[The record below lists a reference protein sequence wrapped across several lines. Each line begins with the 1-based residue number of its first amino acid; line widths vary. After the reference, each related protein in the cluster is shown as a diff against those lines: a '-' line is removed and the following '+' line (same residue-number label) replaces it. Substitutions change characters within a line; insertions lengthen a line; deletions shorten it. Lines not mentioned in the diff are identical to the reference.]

1 MKAKALKLQQE
12 RQQYI
17 GKIQE
22 LIYELKIE
30 SVMERELVGIAPDMT
45 VMEAKDLMLQH
56 QLNGLPVMEEQKL
69 LGFITIADVIAC
81 LEKQFYDC
89 RVREKMTGPPF
100 ISVYADESIVHA
112 LNKLSQSNKRR
123 VLVFDHNEN
132 FVGIITAGDI
142 TTALLKAINLGFRQE
157 EISQYRAS
165 HVFQDIESDETS
177 LVLRYHVTARDFTH
191 GGEAS
196 SKIKRAMQRLG
207 ANPQDVRKVA
217 IAIYEAEM
225 NLIIHT
231 TNGGNII
238 AEFTPKK
245 VTMTVSDEGPGIP
258 DIAKAMEEG
267 YSTSS
272 MTIKSLGFGAGMGLP
287 NIKRCMNEMKLES
300 VVGEGP
306 GKGTVLTMVL
316 YPV

>member
-1 MKAKALKLQQE
+1 MKAKALKIQQE

-30 SVMERELVGIAPDMT
+30 SVMEKNVVGIAPDIT
-45 VMEAKDLMLQH
+45 IMEAKELMLQH
-56 QLNGLPVMEEQKL
+56 QLTGLPVMEGQKL
-69 LGFITIADVIAC
+69 IGFITIGDVIAC
-81 LEKQFYDC
+81 LEKQSYEC
-89 RVREKMTGPPF
+89 RVREKMVGPPF

-123 VLVFDHNEN
+123 VLVFDHDEN

-177 LVLRYHVTARDFTH
+177 LVLRYRVVARDFTH

-258 DIAKAMEEG
+258 DIDKAMEEG

-287 NIKRCMNEMKLES
+287 NIKRCMDEMKLES
-300 VVGEGP
+300 VVGEGH
-306 GKGTVLTMVL
+306 GKGTVLTMIL
-316 YPV
+316 YL

>member
-1 MKAKALKLQQE
+1 MKASSLQAE

-30 SVMERELVGIAPDMT
+30 SVMRKKMVTVSPDST
-45 VMEAKDLMLQH
+45 ITEAKDLLLQYH
-56 QLNGLPVMEEQKL
+56 ITGLPVIEEGGL
-69 LGFITIADVIAC
+69 VGFITMSDVIEC
-81 LEKQFYDC
+81 LETQDHHYV
-89 RVREKMTGPPF
+89 VREKMAHPPF
-100 ISVYADESIVHA
+100 PSVYADDSVVHA
-112 LNKLSQSNKRR
+112 LNKLSQLDERR
-123 VLVFDHNEN
+123 ILVFDYNEN
-132 FVGIITAGDI
+132 FVGILTSGDI
-142 TTALLKAINLGFRQE
+142 TTGLLKAINLGFRQE
-157 EISQYRAS
+157 EISQYRAR
-165 HVFQDIESDETS
+165 HIFLDIESDETS
-177 LVLRYHVTARDFTH
+177 LVLRYDVRAQDFTH

-207 ANPQDVRKVA
+207 ANPQDVRKIS

-231 TNGGNII
+231 THGGSIT

-245 VTMTVSDEGPGIP
+245 VTMIVRDNGPGIP
-258 DIAKAMEEG
+258 DIEKAMEAG

-272 MTIKSLGFGAGMGLP
+272 MMIKSLGFGAGMGLP
-287 NIKRCMNEMKLES
+287 NIKRCMSEMKLES

-306 GKGTVLTMVL
+306 GKGTTLTMIL
-316 YPV
+316 YPS

>member
-1 MKAKALKLQQE
+1 MIFLDLVINRNSRLIGYAGIVDQKPEHRDQKLSKGWVMKAKALKIQQE

-17 GKIQE
+17 GKIHE

-30 SVMERELVGIAPDMT
+30 SVMEKNVVGIAPDIT
-45 VMEAKDLMLQH
+45 IMEAKELMLQH
-56 QLNGLPVMEEQKL
+56 QLTGLPVMEGQKL
-69 LGFITIADVIAC
+69 IGFITIGDVIAC
-81 LEKQFYDC
+81 LEKQAYEC
-89 RVREKMTGPPF
+89 RVREKMVGPPF

-177 LVLRYHVTARDFTH
+177 LVLRYRVVARDFTH

-231 TNGGNII
+231 TNGGHII

-245 VTMTVSDEGPGIP
+245 
-258 DIAKAMEEG
+258 
-267 YSTSS
+267 
-272 MTIKSLGFGAGMGLP
+272 
-287 NIKRCMNEMKLES
+287 
-300 VVGEGP
+300 
-306 GKGTVLTMVL
+306 
-316 YPV
+316 

>member
-30 SVMERELVGIAPDMT
+30 SVMEKDVVVASPDMT
-45 VMEAKDLMLQH
+45 IMEAKELMLKH
-56 QLNGLPVMEEQKL
+56 QLTGLPVMDEEKL
-69 LGFITIADVIAC
+69 VGFITISDVIAC
-81 LEKQFYDC
+81 LEKKSCDC
-89 RVREKMTGPPF
+89 RVHEKMAGPPF
-100 ISVYADESIVHA
+100 TSVYADESVVHA
-112 LNKLSQSNKRR
+112 LNKLSHSNKRR
-123 VLVFDHNEN
+123 VLVFDHDEK
-132 FVGIITAGDI
+132 FVGIITSGDI
-142 TTALLKAINLGFRQE
+142 TTALLKEINLGFRQE

-177 LVLRYHVTARDFTH
+177 LVLRYHVAARDFTH

-231 TNGGNII
+231 SNGGNIT

-245 VTMTVSDEGPGIP
+245 VTMTVSDDGPGIP
-258 DIAKAMEEG
+258 DIEKAMEEG

-287 NIKRCMNEMKLES
+287 NIKRCMSEMKLQS
-300 VVGEGP
+300 TVGEGP
-306 GKGTVLTMVL
+306 GKGTTLTMIL
-316 YPV
+316 YPT